1 MSNGSKTPT
10 QIPLQKVA
18 LLHFRKRRLKE
29 ILSMSSKVEG
39 TTSTW
44 RDSWTGHKKFYL
56 KEPSI
61 EREPGLSIVIPVYN
75 EMLNLDQLLEE
86 VSEAGESLGIEWE
99 LVLVDDGSTD
109 GSQEYL
115 KDKVTDR
122 IRVLAFAFNSGQS
135 AAMEA
140 GMRSARYD
148 KIATLDGD
156 LQNDPKDIAL
166 LLPLMEG
173 ADMACGIRAK
183 RQDSAWRIYI
193 SKLANHARRKITD
206 DGVTDTG
213 CTLKVFRTE
222 VADQLYFF
230 KGAHRFMPAF
240 ARMAGYTVAETAVSH
255 RARTAGETKYTWHRR
270 LRDTIPDLAGF
281 LWMKSRYNRYEVH
294 EL

>member
-1 MSNGSKTPT
+1 MS
-10 QIPLQKVA
+10 
-18 LLHFRKRRLKE
+18 E
-29 ILSMSSKVEG
+29 ISV
-39 TTSTW
+39 W
-44 RDSWTGHKKFYL
+44 RDSWTGHKRFYL
-56 KEPSI
+56 KHKGI
-61 EREPGLSIVIPVYN
+61 ERQQGLTIVVPVYN
-75 EMLNLDQLLEE
+75 ERLNLEPLISE
-86 VSEAGESLGIEWE
+86 VTEAANGFGIDWE

-109 GSQEYL
+109 GSQEFL
-115 KDKVTDR
+115 RDAVTDKV
-122 IRVLAFAFNSGQS
+122 RVLAFAFNSGQS

-140 GMRSARYD
+140 GMRCARYD

-166 LLPLMEG
+166 LLPLLEG
-173 ADMACGIRAK
+173 ADMACGFRAK
-183 RQDSAWRIYI
+183 RRDSAWRVSI
-193 SKLANHARRKITD
+193 SKLANSVRRMITD

-270 LRDTIPDLAGF
+270 LRDTLPDLAGF
-281 LWMKSRYNRYEVH
+281 LWMKSRYNRFEVH

>member
-1 MSNGSKTPT
+1 MSDEFN
-10 QIPLQKVA
+10 
-18 LLHFRKRRLKE
+18 E
-29 ILSMSSKVEG
+29 I
-39 TTSTW
+39 TTW
-44 RDSWTGHKKFYL
+44 RDGWTGHKLFRL
-56 KEPSI
+56 KNPTLH
-61 EREPGLSIVIPVYN
+61 RTPGLSIVIPVYN
-75 EMLNLDQLLEE
+75 EMENLEQLLHE
-86 VSEAGESLGIEWE
+86 VAEAGESLGIEWE

-109 GSQEYL
+109 GSQDYL
-115 KDKVTDR
+115 KERVTER
-122 IRVLAFAFNSGQS
+122 VRVLAFAFNSGQS

-140 GMRSARYD
+140 GMRAARFD

-173 ADMACGIRAK
+173 ADMVCGIRAK
-183 RQDSAWRIYI
+183 RRDSAWRVYI
-193 SKLANHARRKITD
+193 SKFANSVRRRITD

-240 ARMAGYTVAETAVSH
+240 ARMAGYKVDETAVSH
-255 RARTAGETKYTWHRR
+255 RARTAGVTKYTWHRR

>member
-1 MSNGSKTPT
+1 
-10 QIPLQKVA
+10 
-18 LLHFRKRRLKE
+18 
-29 ILSMSSKVEG
+29 MSSRVENSY
-39 TTSTW
+39 STW
-44 RDSWTGHKKFYL
+44 RDSWTGDKKFNLKKPYL
-56 KEPSI
+56 
-61 EREPGLSIVIPVYN
+61 ERTPGLSIVVPVYN
-75 EMLNLDQLLEE
+75 ERENLEQLLDE
-86 VSEAGESLGIEWE
+86 VCAAGESLGIDWE
-99 LVLVDDGSTD
+99 LLLVDDGSKD

-115 KDKVTDR
+115 KDKVSDNV
-122 IRVLAFAFNSGQS
+122 RVLAFVYNSGQS

-166 LLPLMEG
+166 LLPLLED

-183 RQDSAWRIYI
+183 RRDSAWRVYI
-193 SKLANHARRKITD
+193 SKFANAIRRKITD

-240 ARMAGYTVAETAVSH
+240 ARMAGYKVAETAVSH
-255 RARTAGETKYTWHRR
+255 RARTAGVTKYTWHRR
-270 LRDTIPDLAGF
+270 LRDTIPDLFGF
-281 LWMKSRYNRYEVH
+281 LWMKHRYNRFEVH
-294 EL
+294 EIC

>member
-1 MSNGSKTPT
+1 MPKKSKKS
-10 QIPLQKVA
+10 QN
-18 LLHFRKRRLKE
+18 E
-29 ILSMSSKVEG
+29 I
-39 TTSTW
+39 STW
-44 RDSWTGHKKFYL
+44 RDGWNGHKLFRL
-56 KEPSI
+56 KHQSI
-61 EREPGLSIVIPVYN
+61 ERSPGISIVVPVYN
-75 EMLNLDQLLEE
+75 EMENLDQLLLE
-86 VSEAGESLGIEWE
+86 VSEAGETLGIPWE
-99 LVLVDDGSTD
+99 LLLVDDGSTD
-109 GSQEYL
+109 GSQDYL
-115 KDKVTDR
+115 KDKVSDNV
-122 IRVLAFAFNSGQS
+122 RVLAFAFNSGQS

-156 LQNDPKDIAL
+156 LQNDPRDLAL
-166 LLPLMEG
+166 LLPLMEH

-183 RQDSAWRIYI
+183 RRDSAWRVYI
-193 SKLANHARRKITD
+193 SKLANAVRRKITD

-213 CTLKVFRTE
+213 CTLKIFRTE

-240 ARMAGYTVAETAVSH
+240 ARMAGYKVDETAVSH

-281 LWMKSRYNRYEVH
+281 LWMKSRYNKFEAH

>member
-1 MSNGSKTPT
+1 MNGSRNLSSGKERRMAKQVEQ
-10 QIPLQKVA
+10 QI
-18 LLHFRKRRLKE
+18 
-29 ILSMSSKVEG
+29 
-39 TTSTW
+39 TTW
-44 RDSWTGHKKFYL
+44 RDSWSGHKKFFL
-56 KEPSI
+56 KEPTV
-61 EREPGLSIVIPVYN
+61 ERTPGLSIVIPVYN
-75 EMLNLDQLLEE
+75 ELLNLEQLIEE
-86 VSEAGESLGIEWE
+86 CSSAADELGIPWE

-109 GSQEYL
+109 GSQDFL
-115 KDKVTDR
+115 KEKVDEHDNL
-122 IRVLAFAFNSGQS
+122 RVLAFAFNSGQS

-140 GMRSARYD
+140 GMRAASYD

-156 LQNDPKDIAL
+156 LQNDPSDIAL
-166 LLPLMEG
+166 LLPLLEE

-183 RQDSAWRIYI
+183 RRDSAFRVYI
-193 SKLANHARRKITD
+193 SKFANSVRRKITD

-255 RARTAGETKYTWHRR
+255 RARVAGETKYTWHRR
-270 LRDTIPDLAGF
+270 LRDTIPDLFGF

>member
-1 MSNGSKTPT
+1 MS
-10 QIPLQKVA
+10 
-18 LLHFRKRRLKE
+18 KE
-29 ILSMSSKVEG
+29 LENARN
-39 TTSTW
+39 TW
-44 RDSWTGHKKFYL
+44 RDSWNGDKQFRL
-56 KEPSI
+56 KEPYLH
-61 EREPGLSIVIPVYN
+61 RESGLSIVIPVYN
-75 EMLNLDQLLEE
+75 ELLNLEQLLEE
-86 VSEAGESLGIEWE
+86 VCSAGESLGIDWE
-99 LVLVDDGSTD
+99 LILVDDGSTD
-109 GSQEYL
+109 GSQDVL
-115 KDKVTDR
+115 KEKVSDNV
-122 IRVLAFAFNSGQS
+122 RVLAFAFNSGQS

-166 LLPLMEG
+166 LLPLMDR

-183 RQDSAWRIYI
+183 RRDSAWRVYI
-193 SKLANHARRKITD
+193 SKLANAVRRKITD

-255 RARTAGETKYTWHRR
+255 RPRTAGETKYTWYRR
-270 LRDTIPDLAGF
+270 LYDTIPDLAGF
-281 LWMKSRYNRYEVH
+281 LWMKSRYNRFQVH

>member
-1 MSNGSKTPT
+1 MSDIT
-10 QIPLQKVA
+10 
-18 LLHFRKRRLKE
+18 
-29 ILSMSSKVEG
+29 
-39 TTSTW
+39 TW
-44 RDSWTGHKKFYL
+44 RDSWSGHKTFRL
-56 KEPSI
+56 KYPGL
-61 EREPGLSIVIPVYN
+61 ERTPGLSIVVPVYN
-75 EMLNLDQLLEE
+75 ERLNLEQLI
-86 VSEAGESLGIEWE
+86 GETTSAAQELGLEWE
-99 LVLVDDGSTD
+99 LILVDDGSTD
-109 GSQEYL
+109 GSQDFL
-115 KDKVTDR
+115 KEMVSDR
-122 IRVLAFAFNSGQS
+122 IRVLAFAFNAGQS

-156 LQNDPKDIAL
+156 LQNDPRDIAL
-166 LLPLMEG
+166 LVPLLDR

-183 RQDSAWRIYI
+183 RRDSAWRVYI
-193 SKLANHARRKITD
+193 SKLANSVRRMITD

-213 CTLKVFRTE
+213 CTLKVFKSE

-270 LRDTIPDLAGF
+270 LRDTLPDLAGF
-281 LWMKSRYNRYEVH
+281 LWMKSRYTRFEVH

>member
-1 MSNGSKTPT
+1 
-10 QIPLQKVA
+10 
-18 LLHFRKRRLKE
+18 
-29 ILSMSSKVEG
+29 MSSKIQE
-39 TTSTW
+39 TSTW
-44 RDSWTGHKKFYL
+44 RDSWTGHKQFFL
-56 KEPSI
+56 KEPSLHR
-61 EREPGLSIVIPVYN
+61 ERGLSIVVPVYN
-75 EMLNLDQLLEE
+75 EMENLDQLLQE
-86 VSEAGESLGIEWE
+86 VSEAGDSLGIEWE

-115 KDKVTDR
+115 KGKVTER
-122 IRVLAFAFNSGQS
+122 IRVLAFTFNSGQS
-135 AAMEA
+135 SAMEA

-148 KIATLDGD
+148 MIATLDGD
-156 LQNDPKDIAL
+156 LQNDPRDIAL
-166 LLPLMEG
+166 LLPLLEE

-183 RQDSAWRIYI
+183 RRDSAWRVYI
-193 SKLANHARRKITD
+193 SKFANAVRRKITD

-255 RARTAGETKYTWHRR
+255 RPRTAGETKYTWHRR

-281 LWMKSRYNRYEVH
+281 LWMKSRYNRFEVH

>member
-1 MSNGSKTPT
+1 MTEPVE
-10 QIPLQKVA
+10 Q
-18 LLHFRKRRLKE
+18 E
-29 ILSMSSKVEG
+29 I
-39 TTSTW
+39 TTW
-44 RDSWTGHKKFYL
+44 RDSWTGHKRFNL

-61 EREPGLSIVIPVYN
+61 HRTPGLSIVIPLYN
-75 EMLNLDQLLEE
+75 ELLNLDQLLEE
-86 VSEAGESLGIEWE
+86 CVSAGESLGIPWE
-99 LVLVDDGSTD
+99 LILVDDGSTD
-109 GSQEYL
+109 GSQQYL
-115 KDKVTDR
+115 KDKVSDTV
-122 IRVLAFAFNSGQS
+122 RVLAFAFNSGQS

-140 GMRSARYD
+140 GMRAARFD

-156 LQNDPKDIAL
+156 LQNDPRDIAL
-166 LLPLMEG
+166 LLPLLEN

-183 RQDSAWRIYI
+183 RRDSAFRVYI
-193 SKLANHARRKITD
+193 SKFANSVRRRITD

-240 ARMAGYTVAETAVSH
+240 ARMAGYTVDETAVSH

-270 LRDTIPDLAGF
+270 LRDTIPDLFGF

>member
-1 MSNGSKTPT
+1 MTDT
-10 QIPLQKVA
+10 QI
-18 LLHFRKRRLKE
+18 
-29 ILSMSSKVEG
+29 
-39 TTSTW
+39 TTW
-44 RDSWTGHKKFYL
+44 RDSWTGHKKFFL
-56 KEPSI
+56 KDPGL
-61 EREPGLSIVIPVYN
+61 ERKPGLSIVVPVYN
-75 EMLNLDQLLEE
+75 EMLNLEQLIEE
-86 VSEAGESLGIEWE
+86 TTSAGASLGIDWE
-99 LVLVDDGSTD
+99 VILVDDGSTD

-115 KDKVTDR
+115 KDKATENLR
-122 IRVLAFAFNSGQS
+122 ILAFVFNSGQS

-140 GMRSARYD
+140 GMRAARYD

-156 LQNDPKDIAL
+156 LQNDPKDLAL
-166 LLPLMEG
+166 LLPLLEH

-183 RQDSAWRIYI
+183 RRDSAWRVYI
-193 SKLANHARRKITD
+193 SKFANAIRRKITD

-240 ARMAGYTVAETAVSH
+240 ARMAGYEVAETAVSH

-270 LRDTIPDLAGF
+270 LRDTIPDLFGF
-281 LWMKSRYNRYEVH
+281 LWMKSRYNRFEVH

>member
-1 MSNGSKTPT
+1 MS
-10 QIPLQKVA
+10 
-18 LLHFRKRRLKE
+18 E
-29 ILSMSSKVEG
+29 I
-39 TTSTW
+39 TTW
-44 RDSWTGHKKFYL
+44 RDSWSGHKTFRL
-56 KEPSI
+56 KYAGI
-61 EREPGLSIVIPVYN
+61 ERRAGLSIVVPVFN
-75 EMLNLDQLLEE
+75 ERLNLEPLIME
-86 VSEAGESLGIEWE
+86 VTDAVKDLGLEWE
-99 LVLVDDGSTD
+99 LILVDDGSTD
-109 GSQEYL
+109 GSQDFL
-115 KDKVTDR
+115 KDIVTDR
-122 IRVLAFAFNSGQS
+122 VRVLAFAFNAGQS

-156 LQNDPKDIAL
+156 LQNDPRDIAL
-166 LLPLMEG
+166 LLPLLEQ
-173 ADMACGIRAK
+173 ADMVCGFRAK
-183 RQDSAWRIYI
+183 RRDSAWRVNI
-193 SKLANHARRKITD
+193 SKLANSVRRMITD

-270 LRDTIPDLAGF
+270 LRDTLPDLAGF
-281 LWMKSRYNRYEVH
+281 LWMKSRYTRFEAH